1 MKDDIMFKAFF
12 SKIGNEKYLKSFLS
26 AILSEDIKIKEVVHD
41 SRLEQLAR
49 EQKYG
54 ILDLDVKLENGETI
68 NIEMQMQNH
77 NNMEKRSTFYASKK
91 ITEQVGIGT
100 KYDDIKIVIV
110 ISIINYYFV
119 DVPEYVNKTVRVIDK
134 HRTLKLNNIV
144 EYYYIELEKFRKN
157 NPNMKEPINQWLAF
171 IDMER
176 EDLLDMATKENK
188 IIKEA
193 KKSYNILTGEAEIK
207 RLAEIR
213 LMSDMEEQAA
223 LSSARQRGTEEG
235 LKQGIEEGLQQGIEK
250 GLQQGIEKGLQQGI
264 EKGLQQGIEK
274 GQKDALYN
282 IAKQLLNKG
291 FSINEIKKLTNLSEN
306 EIKSLK

>member
-1 MKDDIMFKAFF
+1 
-12 SKIGNEKYLKSFLS
+12 
-26 AILSEDIKIKEVVHD
+26 
-41 SRLEQLAR
+41 
-49 EQKYG
+49 
-54 ILDLDVKLENGETI
+54 
-68 NIEMQMQNH
+68 
-77 NNMEKRSTFYASKK
+77 
-91 ITEQVGIGT
+91 
-100 KYDDIKIVIV
+100 
-110 ISIINYYFV
+110 
-119 DVPEYVNKTVRVIDK
+119 
-134 HRTLKLNNIV
+134 
-144 EYYYIELEKFRKN
+144 
-157 NPNMKEPINQWLAF
+157 
-171 IDMER
+171 MER

-235 LKQGIEEGLQQGIEK
+235 LKQGLEE
-250 GLQQGIEKGLQQGI
+250 GLQQGI

>member
-100 KYDDIKIVIV
+100 KYDDIKRVIV
-110 ISIINYYFV
+110 ISILNYSFL

-235 LKQGIEEGLQQGIEK
+235 LKQGIEEGF
-250 GLQQGIEKGLQQGI
+250 
-264 EKGLQQGIEK
+264 QQGIEK

>member
-1 MKDDIMFKAFF
+1 
-12 SKIGNEKYLKSFLS
+12 
-26 AILSEDIKIKEVVHD
+26 
-41 SRLEQLAR
+41 
-49 EQKYG
+49 
-54 ILDLDVKLENGETI
+54 
-68 NIEMQMQNH
+68 
-77 NNMEKRSTFYASKK
+77 
-91 ITEQVGIGT
+91 
-100 KYDDIKIVIV
+100 
-110 ISIINYYFV
+110 
-119 DVPEYVNKTVRVIDK
+119 
-134 HRTLKLNNIV
+134 
-144 EYYYIELEKFRKN
+144 
-157 NPNMKEPINQWLAF
+157 MKEPINQWLAF

>member
-100 KYDDIKIVIV
+100 KYDDIKRVIV
-110 ISIINYYFV
+110 ISILNYSFL

-157 NPNMKEPINQWLAF
+157 NHNMKEPINQWLAF

-250 GLQQGIEKGLQQGI
+250 G
-264 EKGLQQGIEK
+264 
-274 GQKDALYN
+274 QKDALYN

>member
-100 KYDDIKIVIV
+100 KYDDIKRVIV
-110 ISIINYYFV
+110 ISILNYSFL

-235 LKQGIEEGLQQGIEK
+235 LKQGIEEGF
-250 GLQQGIEKGLQQGI
+250 QQGI

>member
-100 KYDDIKIVIV
+100 KYDDIKRVIV
-110 ISIINYYFV
+110 ISILNYSFL

-250 GLQQGIEKGLQQGI
+250 GI
-264 EKGLQQGIEK
+264 QQGIEK

>member
-100 KYDDIKIVIV
+100 KYDDIKRVIV
-110 ISIINYYFV
+110 ISILNYSFL

-264 EKGLQQGIEK
+264 EKG
-274 GQKDALYN
+274 QKDALYN

>member
-100 KYDDIKIVIV
+100 KYDDIKRVIV
-110 ISIINYYFV
+110 ISILNYSFL

-250 GLQQGIEKGLQQGI
+250 G
-264 EKGLQQGIEK
+264 
-274 GQKDALYN
+274 QKDALYN